1 MTLYPYFNSLDMR
14 RLIKYIHSLIFLCQ
28 QQISK
33 QSKQSSSNWGDDE
46 VNLRVTYY
54 RFVGIR
60 NWLKILQLFCQTQN
74 MWYRFP
80 TFGSRYND
88 SVVYRMCKSIF
99 NFIYVWLACVYFCWV
114 DHFWGVIA
122 EEDYHHFNNITKQ
135 EVQKLQRLIPS
146 WQVEHFKLTK
156 PLPKGGT

>member
-74 MWYRFP
+74 VWYRFP

-88 SVVYRMCKSIF
+88 SVVVNYISLRLMCKFIF
-99 NFIYVWLACVYFCWV
+99 NIIYVWLACVYFCWV
-114 DHFWGVIA
+114 DHFLGPLIA
-122 EEDYHHFNNITKQ
+122 EEDYHRFNNITKQ
-135 EVQKLQRLIPS
+135 EVQKTATFDSFLTS
-146 WQVEHFKLTK
+146 WTF
-156 PLPKGGT
+156 

>member
-60 NWLKILQLFCQTQN
+60 NWLKILQLYEQTQN

-114 DHFWGVIA
+114 DHFLGG
-122 EEDYHHFNNITKQ
+122 YCRG
-135 EVQKLQRLIPS
+135 RLS
-146 WQVEHFKLTK
+146 SF
-156 PLPKGGT
+156 

>member
-28 QQISK
+28 QQI
-33 QSKQSSSNWGDDE
+33 SKQSSSNWGDDE

-74 MWYRFP
+74 VWYRFP
-80 TFGSRYND
+80 TFRSRYIECVNLYLISFIFD
-88 SVVYRMCKSIF
+88 YHVYIF
-99 NFIYVWLACVYFCWV
+99 AESTTFG
-114 DHFWGVIA
+114 GVIA